1 LRHCRSLIDCCSL
14 VHPSACALIAASRAL
29 LISRVLD
36 DLCRLDFALIRTYFS
51 NMSNFMN
58 AFSSHKR
65 KRSLSDAVAGI
76 SEPEWKRRTTSLPFR
91 SPSQQRPASIFPPAN
106 STWTSAH
113 GTLTPIDTSEDE
125 SVTNENETLP
135 SNFLPSLNDSQTSVG
150 SNSTSSVRVEVDA
163 EDHDIEMA
171 MSSPTRPRAGRA
183 RSNDI
188 MSSPHRRPNFLAAD
202 PSHTP
207 TRDRIPTP
215 IASHFD
221 YRQVQLPSNPRHSFP
236 PLRTNLSPTVEQET
250 WALGPDG
257 LPSPT
262 EYSPQ
267 INDSDAMMSGLQLHC
282 DGDDTLVPGQMHPT
296 QQLAS
301 GLDSDDQTSHHC
313 SHARQASGRSAR
325 LHMGYL
331 AGCEKCAQKV
341 PGHYSHIL
349 WS

>member
-1 LRHCRSLIDCCSL
+1 MIFVD
-14 VHPSACALIAASRAL
+14 V
-29 LISRVLD
+29 
-36 DLCRLDFALIRTYFS
+36 DFALIRAYS
-51 NMSNFMN
+51 SSMSNLMN
-58 AFSSHKR
+58 AFLSHKR

-76 SEPEWKRRTTSLPFR
+76 SEPEWKRRTASLPFR
-91 SPSQQRPASIFPPAN
+91 SPSQQRPGSIFPPAN

-125 SVTNENETLP
+125 SVANENEP
-135 SNFLPSLNDSQTSVG
+135 FSSNNGSSLNDSQTSAA
-150 SNSTSSVRVEVDA
+150 SNSISSVRVQVDA
-163 EDHDIEMA
+163 QDHDIEMA
-171 MSSPTRPRAGRA
+171 MSSPTRPRTGRA

-188 MSSPHRRPNFLAAD
+188 LSSPHHRPNFLSAD

-262 EYSPQ
+262 DYSPQ
-267 INDSDAMMSGLQLHC
+267 IHDSDAMMGGLQLHC
-282 DGDDTLVPGQMHPT
+282 DGDDTLIPDQMHPS
-296 QQLAS
+296 QQNMAS
-301 GLDSDDQTSHHC
+301 ALNSDDHATHHR
-313 SHARQASGRSAR
+313 SHARQASSRSAR

-349 WS
+349 WT